1 MPFRSQKQRSY
12 FHYLKS
18 KGKMDQ
24 ATIDKWEEHTPKG
37 KELPERL
44 HKKAEDTMRGFWLG
58 FQKRAEENFVP
69 ANSTADVPGAPEKML
84 KWNQHGGVDPRS
96 PEDLQA
102 AEAAGLVTLP
112 PEVAGASC
120 ETCMHFRPITPE
132 LNHGFCTNPQV
143 KQDVTGNMHCI
154 NWGHP
159 GVHNP
164 VEAAAEEAQAAQ
176 VDQAMGA
183 QQGMPQDPS
192 MMGMGMGQQPGA
204 GPQPAQG
211 QASAMGQGQATP
223 QAETSPKGPA
233 MQEEPSQEIGGP
245 VGETANPSAVGRQSG
260 LPPGGGPQA
269 TSNPLVAQALDD
281 FQGQGATAGPTG
293 GDTGGGMPQKPKKK
307 SSEKKDSGKS
317 SKGHTININVD
328 KGSEK
333 TSSQDFWKGI
343 VDGY

>member
-1 MPFRSQKQRSY
+1 MPWRSKAQVRKFYAMQ
-12 FHYLKS
+12 S
-18 KGKMDQ
+18 KGEMSPE
-24 ATIDKWEEHTPKG
+24 TVEKWKEHTPDVKS
-37 KELPERL
+37 LPERL
-44 HKKAEDTMRGFWLG
+44 HKKAEDTMRGFWSG
-58 FQKRAEENFVP
+58 FQKRAEENFVS

-132 LNHGFCTNPQV
+132 LNHGFCTNPGV
-143 KQDVTGNMHCI
+143 KQDVTGNMHCV

-176 VDQAMGA
+176 VDQAMMA
-183 QQGMPQDPS
+183 QQGGAAP
-192 MMGMGMGQQPGA
+192 GLNGPGA
-204 GPQPAQG
+204 GGPGAGAPPGPQGGNAENGGGAPGLAGAPAPKGAPGQEAMPQG
-211 QASAMGQGQATP
+211 QGMP
-223 QAETSPKGPA
+223 EAETA
-233 MQEEPSQEIGGP
+233 QPSDIG
-245 VGETANPSAVGRQSG
+245 TQSG
-260 LPPGGGPQA
+260 FPQGA
-269 TSNPLVAQALDD
+269 QTTSNPLVQQAVDD
-281 FQGQGATAGPTG
+281 FQGQAGTAGPTG
-293 GDTGGGMPQKPKKK
+293 GDTGGAAPKEPKKK
-307 SSEKKDSGKS
+307 KPAEKKDSGKS

>member
-1 MPFRSQKQRSY
+1 MPFRSESQRRY
-12 FHYLKS
+12 FYAKKNTGEFS
-18 KGKMDQ
+18 PEMVQ
-24 ATIDKWEEHTPKG
+24 KWEEHTPKG
-37 KELPERL
+37 KKLPERL

-58 FQKRAEENFVP
+58 FSKRAEENFVP
-69 ANSTADVPGAPEKML
+69 ANSTEDVPGAPEKML
-84 KWNQHGGVDPRS
+84 KWNPHGGVDPRS

-112 PEVAGASC
+112 PEIEGASC

-176 VDQAMGA
+176 VDQAMAA

-192 MMGMGMGQQPGA
+192 MMGQQPA
-204 GPQPAQG
+204 GQQPAQG
-211 QASAMGQGQATP
+211 QAMAQGQGQATP
-223 QAETSPKGPA
+223 QAETTPKGPA
-233 MQEEPSQEIGGP
+233 MQEEPSQDIGSP
-245 VGETANPSAVGRQSG
+245 VGETSKPSAIGRQSG

-269 TSNPLVAQALDD
+269 TSNPLVAQAMDD
-281 FQGQGATAGPTG
+281 FQGQAASAGPTG
-293 GDTGGGMPQKPKKK
+293 GDTGGGAATKKPKKK
-307 SSEKKDSGKS
+307 TPEKKESGKGA
-317 SKGHTININVD
+317 KGHTININVG
-328 KGSEK
+328 KGSDK
-333 TSSQDFWKGI
+333 TSSIDFWKGI

>member
-1 MPFRSQKQRSY
+1 MPFRSASQRRLFYAKRRSGE
-12 FHYLKS
+12 FSPEMVK
-18 KGKMDQ
+18 
-24 ATIDKWEEHTPKG
+24 KWEEHTPEG
-37 KELPERL
+37 KLPERL

-84 KWNQHGGVDPRS
+84 KWNPHGGVDPRS

-112 PEVAGASC
+112 PEVQGASC
-120 ETCMHFRPITPE
+120 ENCMHFRPITPE

-143 KQDVTGNMHCI
+143 KQDVTGNMHCV

-176 VDQAMGA
+176 VDQAMMG

-192 MMGMGMGQQPGA
+192 MMGMGQQQPAQGQ
-204 GPQPAQG
+204 PQPAQG
-211 QASAMGQGQATP
+211 QAMPQGKPAP
-223 QAETSPKGPA
+223 QAGAAPQAPA
-233 MQEEPSQEIGGP
+233 MQEEPAQELGGP
-245 VGETANPSAVGRQSG
+245 AGESANPSAVGTQSG
-260 LPPGGGPQA
+260 FPQGQQQ

-293 GDTGGGMPQKPKKK
+293 GDTGGMSQKPKKK
-307 SSEKKDSGKS
+307 KPSEKKDSSKG